1 MNRVR
6 KGDNEMPDQLWFY
19 LDGRPMIKGGPITE
33 AMKKATDGWTYYILN
48 DTVDGVR
55 SWRLTRWRSQVKE
68 DLGVFP
74 HTRGGWADAHQV
86 YVLGLCRC

>member
-1 MNRVR
+1 
-6 KGDNEMPDQLWFY
+6 MPDQLWFY

-33 AMKKATDGWTYYILN
+33 AMKKATDGWTYYIVD
-48 DTVDGVR
+48 DTVDGMR

-74 HTRGGWADAHQV
+74 HQPRMGRRLPEDPA
-86 YVLGLCRC
+86 L